1 MPNVRLRRRRI
12 QNNFSLHC
20 IPIRSFLRICLSL
33 IRYLILIFL
42 TFISLAQITFD
53 GLVYGSIL
61 ISLLYVLI
69 VVSLVQIFC
78 FQWKWLRLVGDY
90 IDGGRRVVNAQIVGR
105 RRTVDNVTGQ
115 VQYEVKIKY
124 RYPIDG
130 KKRGIDSNGGESTN
144 GNYVDT
150 GGRGNGN
157 EIGCINDN
165 EMFDGILSD
174 DSVHA
179 MDLEL
184 VALTGNGIGKDR
196 ATNNDN
202 VTGID
207 FIKIHKD
214 SDNAKKVEEED
225 TKLCTSNSG
234 KEYTKTICS
243 LSDGVLEL
251 FHAQANNTRILLL
264 PSHPSTSAL
273 PYATIKNKHRTSY
286 LLTLVMAPCCSLIL
300 FILVSYFLPASF
312 YLEEVLGEFPIAA
325 KFHLFYRFA
334 FFPPIY
340 VLLGYI
346 HNKHVQSFSSGRPRV
361 ITYLDDAVSLLD
373 RCGTK
378 YEQRLKFF
386 CFLVALFIP
395 PLPVYPAV
403 LQWLTLANIIGLAR
417 WKSHLLSYVVDGNVQ
432 IIGEVFKIEDVQS
445 FSGLRAYR
453 NIVIRYT
460 VEPRTDPQGDWTV
473 LTTVGLG
480 ECDVANMDTTFELTR
495 TNVLEADGLYGVASK
510 IGDTVPIRL
519 LHGHLASGRPHV
531 ELSSEILYCS
541 IKRWMLLCLVGA
553 LYLYTFN
560 VLYYFHNMY
569 PYFILQQL
577 MTLPYLY
584 ESWDLRA
591 RRWIKESLENATP
604 VCLNDSS

>member
-12 QNNFSLHC
+12 QNNFNLHP
-20 IPIRSFLRICLSL
+20 IPIKSFLRLCLSL
-33 IRYLILIFL
+33 IKYLILIFL

-61 ISLLYVLI
+61 LSLVYVLS

-78 FQWKWLRLVGDY
+78 FQWSWLRLVGDY
-90 IDGGRRVVNAQIVGR
+90 IDGGRRAVNAQIVGR

-124 RYPIDG
+124 RYPSDG
-130 KKRGIDSNGGESTN
+130 GIGSDGEENTN
-144 GNYVDT
+144 ENCVGT
-150 GGRGNGN
+150 EGRGNAN
-157 EIGCINDN
+157 DIGCINDN

-196 ATNNDN
+196 ATDNDN
-202 VTGID
+202 VTGVD
-207 FIKIHKD
+207 FVKIHKE
-214 SDNAKKVEEED
+214 SDNAKEVEGEE

-251 FHAQANNTRILLL
+251 FHTQDNNTRILLL

-286 LLTLVMAPCCSLIL
+286 LLTLVMAPCCFLIFLISL
-300 FILVSYFLPASF
+300 SYFLPSSYF
-312 YLEEVLGEFPIAA
+312 LEEALE
-325 KFHLFYRFA
+325 KSSYTENFHFLYRFA

-346 HNKHVQSFSSGRPRV
+346 HNKHVQSFIYGRPRV
-361 ITYLDDAVSLLD
+361 VTYFDDAVSLLD

-386 CFLVALFIP
+386 FFLVALFIP

-417 WKSHLLSYVVDGNVQ
+417 WKSHLLSYVVDRNVQ
-432 IIGEVFKIEDVQS
+432 INGEVFKIEDVQS

-495 TNVLEADGLYGVASK
+495 TNILEADGLYGVASK
-510 IGDTVPIRL
+510 VGDTVPIRL

-541 IKRWMLLCLVGA
+541 IKRWMLLFLVGA

-560 VLYYFHNMY
+560 FLYYIQNMY
-569 PYFILQQL
+569 PYIILQQL